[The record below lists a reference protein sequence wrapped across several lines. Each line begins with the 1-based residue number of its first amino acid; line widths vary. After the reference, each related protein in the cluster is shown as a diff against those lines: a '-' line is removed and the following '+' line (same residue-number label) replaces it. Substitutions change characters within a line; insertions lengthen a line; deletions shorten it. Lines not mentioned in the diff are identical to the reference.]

1 MHRQTRTGLRAALAG
16 PLALLAIATSDA
28 RAAAPYDWPQFNGS
42 SRHSG
47 NNTSETVLS
56 SANVPQMHQLFQVAL
71 PAVADGAPAVL
82 TAVATSAGVKDL
94 LFVNTKQGRL
104 IALDAYTGAT
114 VWAVQHGNTTCNSP
128 SGPCITES
136 SPAVDA
142 GRAYVYSYG
151 LDGAVHKHDVATGT
165 ESTAGGWPEIATA
178 KPDIEKSG
186 SALTVATSRGG
197 ASYLYVA
204 NGGDFGDPGDYQGH
218 VTAINL
224 ANGAQNVFN
233 AVCSN
238 QTVHFVES
246 GSPDCPSRE
255 SGIWARAGAVYDA
268 DLDKIF
274 SVTGNGD
281 FNPSSNYWGDSV
293 LELNPDGTGSG
304 GQPVDSYTPTSYQAL
319 QDSDS
324 DLGSTAPLVLPT
336 PAGSPYPHIAV
347 QAGKDGIV
355 RLLNL
360 DNLSNQGAGPQPGRT
375 GGELATL
382 QLSTRVLTA
391 PAAWVNPTDGSTWVF
406 VTTVSSTS
414 AYQLTASGSNV
425 ALTSKW
431 TNTSGGTSPLVANN
445 VLYVAAPNVIR
456 ALSAATGTQL
466 WSASIGGIHWESPV
480 VANGVLY
487 ILDEAGNLTAF
498 SAPPVAIPAMPR
510 WTRGLAALGLL
521 LIGLIAAR
529 GIAVASRRRRGAEP

>member
-1 MHRQTRTGLRAALAG
+1 
-16 PLALLAIATSDA
+16 
-28 RAAAPYDWPQFNGS
+28 
-42 SRHSG
+42 
-47 NNTSETVLS
+47 
-56 SANVPQMHQLFQVAL
+56 
-71 PAVADGAPAVL
+71 
-82 TAVATSAGVKDL
+82 
-94 LFVNTKQGRL
+94 
-104 IALDAYTGAT
+104 
-114 VWAVQHGNTTCNSP
+114 
-128 SGPCITES
+128 
-136 SPAVDA
+136 
-142 GRAYVYSYG
+142 
-151 LDGAVHKHDVATGT
+151 
-165 ESTAGGWPEIATA
+165 
-178 KPDIEKSG
+178 
-186 SALTVATSRGG
+186 
-197 ASYLYVA
+197 
-204 NGGDFGDPGDYQGH
+204 
-218 VTAINL
+218 
-224 ANGAQNVFN
+224 
-233 AVCSN
+233 
-238 QTVHFVES
+238 
-246 GSPDCPSRE
+246 
-255 SGIWARAGAVYDA
+255 
-268 DLDKIF
+268 
-274 SVTGNGD
+274 
-281 FNPSSNYWGDSV
+281 
-293 LELNPDGTGSG
+293 
-304 GQPVDSYTPTSYQAL
+304 
-319 QDSDS
+319 
-324 DLGSTAPLVLPT
+324 
-336 PAGSPYPHIAV
+336 
-347 QAGKDGIV
+347 
-355 RLLNL
+355 LNL